1 MNNDYSVDD
10 GNRRSNG
17 QWTMIYDEGFE
28 VKLNDV
34 NYLAFSKYSPN
45 GNDYKSHCGETL
57 IGWYNN

>member
-1 MNNDYSVDD
+1 
-10 GNRRSNG
+10 
-17 QWTMIYDEGFE
+17 MIYDEGFE

-45 GNDYKSHCGETL
+45 GADYKSHCGETL